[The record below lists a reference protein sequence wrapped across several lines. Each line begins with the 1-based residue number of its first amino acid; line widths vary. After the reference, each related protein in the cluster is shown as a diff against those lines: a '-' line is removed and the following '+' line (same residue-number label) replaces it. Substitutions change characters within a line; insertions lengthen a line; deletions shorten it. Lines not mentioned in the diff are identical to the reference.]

1 MEVSSF
7 KSTLDAELLSLLWNK
22 YWVTTLSQSPLFTTR
37 DYGSKQMMD
46 LSQKVK
52 RAARGIDNGS
62 RGGVSTQRDQQ
73 LDNVVRDGQR
83 IVSEEVKGLQAS
95 EMKMK
100 LFQGIGDTTN
110 RTETGK

>member
-1 MEVSSF
+1 
-7 KSTLDAELLSLLWNK
+7 
-22 YWVTTLSQSPLFTTR
+22 
-37 DYGSKQMMD
+37 MMD

-52 RAARGIDNGS
+52 RAARGIENGS
-62 RGGVSTQRDQQ
+62 RGGVSTSRDQQ

-100 LFQGIGDTTN
+100 LFQGIRDKSGG
-110 RTETGK
+110 TES